1 MHPLQ
6 ATLRRGFAR
15 PLGELREELD
25 RLWAPLT
32 AAPPL
37 HGWGSAERSSR
48 FPALNLSE
56 TEDSLI
62 VEAEIPGISSEQVEV
77 TVHGD
82 ELQISGS
89 RPHRQAPAEGETA
102 VWHRQE
108 RGTGSFERSLSLPV
122 SVDSTLVEA
131 HLANGV
137 LRVTCPKAAAAKP
150 QKIRVTAS

>member
-15 PLGELREELD
+15 PLGELHEELD

-56 TEDSLI
+56 TEDALI

-82 ELQISGS
+82 ELQIS
-89 RPHRQAPAEGETA
+89 RAPAEGETA